1 MYDVTTAK
9 LFLLD
14 MDGTFYLDDTLLP
27 GALEFLALCRAT
39 GRQFAFLT
47 NNSSKSKADYLA
59 KLTRLGADVTEH
71 DIFTSGDATLLYLA
85 ENGFSKDILLIGTPS
100 LEAQFAAE
108 GYTVRAAK
116 PRAVVLGFDTTITY
130 NKLRL
135 LCDAVR
141 AGLPYIATHPDY
153 NCPVAGGFVPDIGAV
168 IAFVKASTGRDPDAV
183 IGKPNAYIARAA
195 AHKYGVS
202 LEDVCMVGDRLY
214 TDIALGACGC
224 GTALVLCGETT
235 PEVISGIIADE
246 AAIGMVNSK
255 TTAVRAI
262 PAIGKK
268 VGEELEFGG
277 LLGSG
282 PVMNINQTDCSVMI
296 HRKGRIPAPIQALKN

>member
-153 NCPVAGGFVPDIGAV
+153 NCPVAGGFIPDIGAV
-168 IAFVKASTGRDPDAV
+168 IAFVKATTGRDPDAV

-214 TDIALGACGC
+214 TDIALGACGLGKLSLC
-224 GTALVLCGETT
+224 KMLFRAQARDACADALRVFHDSSPPGGILDRTGYSSLPNAAKSAHTT
-235 PEVISGIIADE
+235 PGVTLPAARASGVVSPHSTSAVPQPQAPSAIS
-246 AAIGMVNSK
+246 V
-255 TTAVRAI
+255 
-262 PAIGKK
+262 
-268 VGEELEFGG
+268 
-277 LLGSG
+277 
-282 PVMNINQTDCSVMI
+282 
-296 HRKGRIPAPIQALKN
+296 